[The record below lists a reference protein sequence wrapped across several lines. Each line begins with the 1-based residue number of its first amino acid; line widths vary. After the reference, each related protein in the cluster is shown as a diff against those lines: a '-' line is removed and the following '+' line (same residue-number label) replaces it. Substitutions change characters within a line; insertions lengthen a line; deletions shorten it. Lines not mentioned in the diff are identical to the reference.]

1 MYYNTTNVTGDTLVE
16 YKVKAESQE
25 QAIFN
30 EFKKHPEYSPADLFY
45 LFSGKYPITS
55 IRRSLTNLTNEG
67 ELIKTSFRRKGLF
80 GRMEYV
86 WKYND

>member
-1 MYYNTTNVTGDTLVE
+1 MYYNTTNVSGDLLLE
-16 YKVKAESQE
+16 FEDKAQTQE
-25 QAIFN
+25 QAILN

-45 LFSGKYPITS
+45 LFIGKYPITS

-67 ELIKTSFRRKGLF
+67 KLIKTGFKRKGLF

-86 WKYND
+86 WKLKD